1 MCRRARPSVAGR
13 LRPLSDAQCVPPNSN
28 RELALLH
35 WGQPAHRGNPRLLGE
50 AQERISTLR
59 TYGETG
65 GSMKTIKRQTTDRI
79 RRGIRH
85 GQARQRGVAAVE
97 FALVLPILLLIVF
110 GIVEFGVA
118 FYDKAVITNAS
129 REGARAGVVLKS
141 PKATSTDIQNVVLNY
156 TSSHLLTFGTQRTP
170 TVTTTGQGG
179 TFGTPLTVTVSYPYS
194 GLALGQLAAALSGQL
209 TLSATTV
216 MNNE

>member
-1 MCRRARPSVAGR
+1 MR
-13 LRPLSDAQCVPPNSN
+13 
-28 RELALLH
+28 
-35 WGQPAHRGNPRLLGE
+35 
-50 AQERISTLR
+50 
-59 TYGETG
+59 
-65 GSMKTIKRQTTDRI
+65 TIKHQGVSRG
-79 RRGIRH
+79 RGIRTNRATQH
-85 GQARQRGVAAVE
+85 GVAAVE
-97 FALVLPILLLIVF
+97 FALVLPILLVVVF

-141 PKATSTDIQNVVLNY
+141 PKATSADIQNVVLNY

-179 TFGTPLTVTVSYPYS
+179 TFGTPLTVTVSYPYT
-194 GLALGQLAAALSGQL
+194 GLALGQLAAALSGQI
-209 TLSATTV
+209 TLSAVTV